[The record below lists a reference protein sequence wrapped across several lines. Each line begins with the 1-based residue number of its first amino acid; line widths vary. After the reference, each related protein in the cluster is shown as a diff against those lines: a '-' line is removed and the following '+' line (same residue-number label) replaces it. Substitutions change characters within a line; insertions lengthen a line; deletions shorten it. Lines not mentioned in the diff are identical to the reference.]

1 MNAPLRVFRGFAIAA
16 ALVFPS
22 AANAVGPRL
31 DPLADAY
38 PRKANEFSAAV
49 IIDSASGK
57 ELYVYHPEKK
67 WSTASITKLLSAL
80 VVAEQKPRWT
90 KSATIKK
97 VDEVGGGRLRVVS
110 GAKMTLR
117 DLLFSSIVGSAN
129 NAAMA
134 LARSTGLGMKT
145 FIARMNQTA
154 KRLKMTSSRF
164 VDASGMDPDNIST
177 ARDIAKLA
185 TAAFANKYIREA
197 ATTASY
203 RFVLQSPKIKKT
215 ITNTNHLLT
224 SDPSVTV
231 YGGKTGYLEESQNN
245 LAVKLER
252 NPKSPAAPPLL
263 VVVLGSPDKEH
274 LFSTAKALA
283 EWAWKAYE
291 W

>member
-1 MNAPLRVFRGFAIAA
+1 MNAFPRVFQGLAIAVAVLFPLATDA
-16 ALVFPS
+16 A
-22 AANAVGPRL
+22 GPRL

-38 PRKANEFSAAV
+38 PRSANEFSAAV

-57 ELYVYHPEKK
+57 ELYVYHPDKA
-67 WSTASITKLLSAL
+67 WTPASITKLLSAL
-80 VVAEQKPRWT
+80 VVTEQKPKWT

-97 VDEVGGGRLRVVS
+97 ADEVGGGRLRVADGS
-110 GAKMTLR
+110 RMTLR

-145 FIARMNQTA
+145 FVARMNQTA
-154 KRLKMTSSRF
+154 KRLQMTSSHF
-164 VDASGMDPDNIST
+164 VDVSGMSPNNVST

-185 TAAFANKYIREA
+185 TAAFANKYIGEA

-203 RFVLQSPKIKKT
+203 HFVLQSPKIGHTVK
-215 ITNTNHLLT
+215 NTNHLLT
-224 SDPSVTV
+224 SDPTVYV
-231 YGGKTGYLEESQNN
+231 YGGKTGYLEESLNN

-252 NPKSPAAPPLL
+252 NPKSPSSPPLL
-263 VVVLGSPDKEH
+263 VVVFGAPDKDH
-274 LFSTAKALA
+274 LFASAKALA
-283 EWAWKAYE
+283 EWAWTAYE